1 MHSSIFQISTKP
13 ISKENYIT
21 EETFIGGDFSFYII
35 MLNIK

>member
-21 EETFIGGDFSFYII
+21 EETFIGGDFSFYD
-35 MLNIK
+35 